1 METDDS
7 YLTNDDSS
15 DEDWRATPMY
25 KRKAMKR
32 KTGSVDNT
40 SINDRSASANDKA
53 TNNKSTIDKSTTE
66 TSQLT
71 RVSVD
76 IEMYR
81 NGLFLAI
88 AHFFLDDG

>member
-40 SINDRSASANDKA
+40 SVNDRSANDKA

-66 TSQLT
+66 ASQLT

-76 IEMYR
+76 R
-81 NGLFLAI
+81 NVPQWIILGYCP
-88 AHFFLDDG
+88 FFSLDDVK